1 MKCLFTQMALIL
13 FFFYYFVYMLV
24 LSEQVGNRI
33 LTGTNGK
40 LGFKLLTFQLS
51 IKYPNQDCPP
61 NS

>member
-13 FFFYYFVYMLV
+13 IYFVYMLV